1 MTREFNAAGLQYPF
15 EPATNRH
22 APDMEKKITD
32 WMTRHYAFLPEKVKR
47 KYTQT
52 GMGHAGGCMFP
63 RANKAQLTAICR
75 FYIWA
80 FTIDDT
86 FEFATVEE
94 IEVIRRK
101 AQAILQGRQM
111 VHNDELYEQ
120 LPVLRQELISMGSE
134 VWLERF
140 CHSLDLYFEGLKA
153 EIPYRKTL
161 QFPSFPEFVSIRE
174 KAVNV
179 YPLVDFAEVITGFVL
194 PAEILQHPNIRRLS
208 QLTCHILSWAND
220 YFSAHLEKG
229 NDVLN
234 LVLMLEHHRQ
244 YSLGEA
250 YAEAIQVHDRD
261 VAEFVQLRAS
271 LPDFGVYTEAVIE
284 FVENLELMISGY
296 MHWTLQLTERYKK
309 GGHPSSELKHAQA
322 VSA

>member
-22 APDMEKKITD
+22 ALYMEEKISG
-32 WMTRHYAFLPEKVKR
+32 WVNRYYAFLPEKVKK

-94 IEVIRRK
+94 IEVIRNK
-101 AQAILQGRQM
+101 AMAILRGSMM
-111 VHNDELYEQ
+111 VQRDELYEQ
-120 LPVLRQELISMGSE
+120 LPVLRQELVSMGSE
-134 VWLERF
+134 LWVERF
-140 CHSLDLYFEGLKA
+140 CHSLNVYFDGLKA
-153 EIPYRKTL
+153 EIPYRKSL
-161 QFPSFPEFVSIRE
+161 QFPSFGEFVNIRE

-194 PAEILQHPNIRRLS
+194 PDEIRQHPSIRRLS

-229 NDVLN
+229 SDVLN

-244 YSLGEA
+244 YSMGEA
-250 YAEAIQVHDRD
+250 YAEAIRIHDRD
-261 VAEFVQLRAS
+261 VAEFAALRAS
-271 LPDFGVYTEAVIE
+271 LPDFGVYAEAVIE

-309 GGHPSSELKHAQA
+309 GGHPSRELKHAQA

>member
-1 MTREFNAAGLQYPF
+1 MTREFNAAALQYPF
-15 EPATNRH
+15 QPATNRH
-22 APDMEKKITD
+22 AQDLEKRITEWVTD
-32 WMTRHYAFLPEKVKR
+32 YYSFLPEKVKK

-86 FEFATVEE
+86 FEFATQEE
-94 IEVIRRK
+94 IEVIRQK
-101 AQAILQGRQM
+101 ALAILQGRMM
-111 VHNDELYEQ
+111 VQNDPLYAQ
-120 LPVLRQELISMGSE
+120 LPVLRQELVSMGSE

-140 CHSLDLYFEGLKA
+140 CHSLNIYFDGLKA
-153 EIPYRKTL
+153 EIPWRKSM
-161 QFPSFPEFVSIRE
+161 QFPSFSEFVSIRE

-194 PAEILQHPNIRRLS
+194 PAEIHDHPGIQRLS

-229 NDVLN
+229 SDVLN
-234 LVLMLEHHRQ
+234 LVLMLEHHRA

-250 YAEAIQVHDRD
+250 YAEAIRIHDRD
-261 VAEFVQLRAS
+261 VQEFAAIRAS

-296 MHWTLQLTERYKK
+296 MHWTLLLTERYKK
-309 GGHPSSELKHAQA
+309 HGHPSKELKHAQA